1 MFVILLAYYLV
12 YMPAALVP
20 EGDDAN
26 NSQCED
32 PEKMTGSGVN
42 SFYS

>member
-1 MFVILLAYYLV
+1 
-12 YMPAALVP
+12 MPAALVP

-42 SFYS
+42 SFLFLKTLKKK